1 MRQVSPCEKAPF
13 NALRNEIV
21 RYFAK
26 QLPSIAIKTGFSTRC
41 KVNVREHS
49 LHHPSTPRPRARR
62 SPLAHTHT
70 HTHSHCF
77 SPPALHSPQLGE
89 ADGKSS
95 SLGPAIDSTY
105 SETPVLFL
113 DTRWRNEDTVRKL
126 FDKEKGKRASE
137 KVQISRMVLMDAC
150 RKEYA
155 RRVGDHTV
163 A

>member
-1 MRQVSPCEKAPF
+1 MAMGRLTHTSAHTSLSLVALCVTTQVRLPRVAAPK
-13 NALRNEIV
+13 LR
-21 RYFAK
+21 A
-26 QLPSIAIKTGFSTRC
+26 GRC
-41 KVNVREHS
+41 KVWQASKGPPQH
-49 LHHPSTPRPRARR
+49 LPRGRQG
-62 SPLAHTHT
+62 
-70 HTHSHCF
+70 HSHCF

-155 RRVGDHTV
+155 RTVGDHTV